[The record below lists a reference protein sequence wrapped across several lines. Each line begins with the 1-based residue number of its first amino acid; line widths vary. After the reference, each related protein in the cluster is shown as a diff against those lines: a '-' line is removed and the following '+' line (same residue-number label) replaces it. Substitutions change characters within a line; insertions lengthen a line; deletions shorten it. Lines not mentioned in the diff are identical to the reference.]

1 MEAASRY
8 ARPIVERAGGRWW
21 RRCLST
27 EAQVSGRVN
36 MCPRVLSERRCC
48 GTRGS
53 SRGICG
59 RRLRRRGDTATFI
72 NRVYTALIVSSL
84 KNNLNVH
91 GIWVVSPPGID
102 NTGSCTTSALCVYTL
117 WDFETLTSASELE
130 ILYIFK
136 RDFLFFFSET
146 LSSSTE
152 RRRPRRW
159 CGSALYLSP
168 LCIARVPNRR
178 VECLWIPTSSSREGS
193 KRETAIESEPLPDW
207 SSVRRTLHHQRG
219 RGILERE
226 RESDAN
232 DILAQSPSLFFIN
245 HVSIEFFLFF
255 FLFRFRRYSVMC
267 SMGERRNKKKG
278 LFLLFFNVS
287 QEPGVKWVRGPA
299 RCYADG
305 LFLLPAPATGMN
317 MDGPA
322 VVGARAYRLADRRQ
336 GEREK
341 RKKMQL
347 G

>member
-36 MCPRVLSERRCC
+36 MCPRVPSERRCC

-72 NRVYTALIVSSL
+72 NRVYTPLIVSSL

-226 RESDAN
+226 RE
-232 DILAQSPSLFFIN
+232 
-245 HVSIEFFLFF
+245 
-255 FLFRFRRYSVMC
+255 
-267 SMGERRNKKKG
+267 
-278 LFLLFFNVS
+278 
-287 QEPGVKWVRGPA
+287 
-299 RCYADG
+299 RC
-305 LFLLPAPATGMN
+305 
-317 MDGPA
+317 
-322 VVGARAYRLADRRQ
+322 
-336 GEREK
+336 
-341 RKKMQL
+341 
-347 G
+347 